1 MCGKRGE
8 LPDVFLRR
16 KIGQLF
22 ELFFGGSDGT
32 FRCGLTLVLQGSSRA
47 SADRRVGDNTPV
59 PGSSASSP
67 SEEYRQR
74 QQAREATVA
83 HFEKVHVRLGN
94 LRLFLV
100 IAALTA
106 IWWRLE
112 RRDFSAWWLL
122 LPVLFFIALAV
133 FHARVLRLRSCADR
147 AVDVYRKGLARIE
160 DRWTGIG
167 ETGER
172 MENHSS
178 LYAAD
183 LDLFG
188 PGSLFELLSLARTRM
203 GEDTLAAWLL
213 SPSPVAVIRQR
224 HAAISE
230 LCQRLDLREDIAIL
244 GENLKVGLHPE
255 ALTQWA
261 EAPNRLKSLWL
272 RWVSCLLSLS
282 AVAAAILWAERGEKA
297 LFFVVLILAA
307 IITASLRKHTAE
319 VLLATGNALKDLQL
333 LSSLL
338 ARLEREEFES
348 PCLRAIKAELSS
360 HHLAGA
366 KAIAKLRTIV
376 GYIDALENPILRGL
390 NVPLLYG
397 VQVAFAAEAWRSA
410 HGAAVRSWLAAVG
423 EAEALLS
430 LSAYSYEHPPDP
442 FPEFVEGPP
451 CFVAEQLG
459 HPLIPVAKCVR
470 NDISVCGETRV
481 LLVSGSN
488 MSGKSTLMRSVG
500 INTVLAMVG
509 APVRARSLQLT
520 PLHIGASILI
530 NDSLQEGSSR
540 FYAEITR
547 LREICDLAERKP
559 PVIFLLDEL
568 LQGTNS
574 KDRLIGAQGVVRA
587 LLDSG
592 AIGLISTHDLA
603 LTNIGEHGDSRLHN
617 VHLQDEIEDGKMKF
631 DFKLREGV
639 VTKSNGIELMRL
651 IGLKV

>member
-1 MCGKRGE
+1 MA
-8 LPDVFLRR
+8 
-16 KIGQLF
+16 
-22 ELFFGGSDGT
+22 GGW
-32 FRCGLTLVLQGSSRA
+32 
-47 SADRRVGDNTPV
+47 VGDNTSV
-59 PGSSASSP
+59 PGSSSSSP

-83 HFEKVHVRLGN
+83 HFEKLHVRLGN
-94 LRLFLV
+94 LRLLLV
-100 IAALTA
+100 IAALA
-106 IWWRLE
+106 AVWWRLE
-112 RRDFSAWWLL
+112 RDDFSAWWLL
-122 LPVLFFIALAV
+122 LPVLLFVALAI
-133 FHARVLRLRSCADR
+133 FHARVLRLRFCAER
-147 AVDVYRKGLARIE
+147 AVEVYRTGLARIE
-160 DRWTGIG
+160 DRWSGAG
-167 ETGER
+167 QRGER
-172 MENHSS
+172 TDTHAS

-188 PGSLFELLSLARTRM
+188 PDSLFELLSLARTRM
-203 GEDTLAAWLL
+203 GEDTLASWLL
-213 SPSPVAVIRQR
+213 SPSSVAAVRQR
-224 HAAISE
+224 HAAVCE
-230 LCQRLDLREDIAIL
+230 LRSRLDLREDVAIL
-244 GENLKVGLHPE
+244 GDDLKVGLNPE

-261 EAPNRLKSLWL
+261 EAPNRLNRLWL

-282 AVAAAILWAERGEKA
+282 AVGTAILWAERGEKA
-297 LFFVVLILAA
+297 PFFIVLILAT

-319 VLLATGNALKDLQL
+319 VLLGTEHALKDLQL

-348 PCLRAIKAELSS
+348 PCLLAVKGRLSS
-360 HHLAGA
+360 HHLAGS
-366 KAIAKLRTIV
+366 KAIAKLRAIV
-376 GYIDALENPILRGL
+376 GYIDALENPILRAL
-390 NVPLLYG
+390 NVPLLYA
-397 VQVAFAAEAWRSA
+397 VQVAYAAEAWRSA
-410 HGAAVRSWLAAVG
+410 HGGAVRSWLASVG
-423 EAEALLS
+423 EVEALLS
-430 LSAYSYEHPPDP
+430 LCAYSYEHPADP

-459 HPLIPVAKCVR
+459 HPLIPAAKCVR
-470 NDISVCGETRV
+470 NDIGVGGETRV
-481 LLVSGSN
+481 LLISGSN

-500 INTVLAMVG
+500 INTVLAMAG
-509 APVRARSLQLT
+509 APVRARNLQLT

-530 NDSLQEGSSR
+530 NDSLQQGSSR

-547 LREICDLAERKP
+547 LREICDLAEKHP
-559 PVIFLLDEL
+559 PMIFLLDEL

-587 LLDSG
+587 LLESG

-603 LTNIGEHGDSRLHN
+603 LTNIGEHGDGRLHN